1 MCDLLVLDDDPL
13 VRMTL
18 VDALLDEGIDVVGA
32 GAEVE
37 ALAVL
42 RAEWTP
48 SVLVTDLD
56 LGTRRSG
63 FVVAAIAQ
71 MLLPGIS
78 VIYITG
84 RPESARGHVMGERE
98 MLMHKPFLPSALV
111 KAALRLIHS
120 GHTGQPAL
128 GV

>member
-1 MCDLLVLDDDPL
+1 MCDLLVLDDDLL

-18 VDALLDEGIDVVGA
+18 VDALLDEDIDVLGA

-37 ALAVL
+37 ALEVL
-42 RAEWTP
+42 RAAHQP
-48 SVLVTDLD
+48 KVLVTDLD

-84 RPESARGHVMGERE
+84 RPEAAHGHVLGERE
-98 MLMHKPFLPSALV
+98 MLMHKPFLPSLLV
-111 KAALRLIHS
+111 QTAQRLMR
-120 GHTGQPAL
+120 ARL
-128 GV
+128 D

>member
-1 MCDLLVLDDDPL
+1 MMCDLLLLDDDPL

-18 VDALLDEGIDVVGA
+18 VDALQDEGIDVVGA
-32 GAEVE
+32 GAETE

-42 RAEWTP
+42 RAARTP

-71 MLLPGIS
+71 MLLPGIA

-84 RPESARGHVMGERE
+84 RPDAAHGRVLGDRE
-98 MLMHKPFLPSALV
+98 VLMHKPFLPSALV
-111 KAALRLIHS
+111 ETAQRLIHARA
-120 GHTGQPAL
+120 H
-128 GV
+128 